1 MCYYIGI
8 EDLAANALIEMLT
21 KQPKRRKNFNYI
33 SLRKLEDYGREVVAY
48 IDKNT
53 NEKAFLILSRASTN
67 YMFQAYSNFF
77 KEVENDGNISVA
89 LRDGKRV
96 NDLRKKF
103 RTYISIDLINAFQ
116 AEAPVNVLFYLEKN
130 VK

>member
-116 AEAPVNVLFYLEKN
+116 AEAPVNVLLYGEKN
-130 VK
+130 GK